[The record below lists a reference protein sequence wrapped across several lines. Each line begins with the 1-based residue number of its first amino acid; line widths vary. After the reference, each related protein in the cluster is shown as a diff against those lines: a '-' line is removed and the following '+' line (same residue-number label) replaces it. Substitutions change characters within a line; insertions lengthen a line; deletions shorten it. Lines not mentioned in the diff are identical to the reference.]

1 MKMTRSWWAGVAAAA
16 SLAMGAEPG
25 ALIFEDTFD
34 HGLAPGWRWIRET
47 PGGWRVKDGAL
58 EIRLLP
64 GDAQTVKNALVRPA
78 PEHREKPFAIELTLR
93 SLHAPTEQYEQ
104 AGITWY
110 HDGKPVF
117 KLVKELVDGRL
128 MMIPGRQPMT
138 NETVQLR
145 LEVDGRRYVAKYR
158 PEGRGPWLEAD
169 RGELP
174 PPDQDEVS
182 IQGYHGPEAAEH
194 WVRFD
199 DFRILRLE

>member
-1 MKMTRSWWAGVAAAA
+1 MNATRGLLAGVAVAATLL
-16 SLAMGAEPG
+16 SGAESG
-25 ALIFEDTFD
+25 SVVFEDTFD
-34 HGLAPGWRWIRET
+34 DGLAPGWRWLRET
-47 PGGWRVKDGAL
+47 PGGWRVNHGAL

-78 PEHREKPFAIELTLR
+78 PDRRQTPFAVELTLR
-93 SLHAPTEQYEQ
+93 SLAVPTEQFEQ

-110 HDGKPVF
+110 HDGQPVF
-117 KLVKELVDGRL
+117 KLVKELVDGQLR
-128 MMIPGRQPMT
+128 MIPGRKPLT

-145 LEVDGRRYVAKYR
+145 LEVDGRRYVARYR
-158 PEGRGPWLEAD
+158 PDGRGPWFEAG

-174 PPDQDEVS
+174 PPGQDEVS
-182 IQGYHGPEAAEH
+182 IQGYHGPAEAEH

>member
-1 MKMTRSWWAGVAAAA
+1 MKMTRSWWAGVALAA

-25 ALIFEDTFD
+25 ALIFEDTFEN
-34 HGLAPGWRWIRET
+34 GLAPGWRWIRET

-78 PEHREKPFAIELTLR
+78 PDRREKPFAIELTLR
-93 SLHAPTEQYEQ
+93 SLHPPTEQYEQ

-110 HDGKPVF
+110 HNGEPVF
-117 KLVKELVDGRL
+117 KLVKELVDGQL

-138 NETVQLR
+138 HETVQLR

-158 PEGRGPWLEAD
+158 PEGRGPWLEAA

-174 PPDQDEVS
+174 PPGKDEVS